1 MKIVIIGNGKIASD
15 CIRIMLEKGTHAVL
29 HVFYEQQKNP
39 EPAAL
44 MKTISEFQLNASS
57 IHRIHDEENVNILAN
72 LNPDWI
78 FNINCYQYL
87 RPQILA
93 AASKGVINFHNG
105 PLPLY
110 GGVNISSW
118 PIINGETHHGV
129 TWHLVN
135 EGIDKGD
142 ILAQS
147 FFEIGPRWT
156 AAKLMSFCIVEGIQ
170 LFEKFWEG
178 WVNGEI
184 QALPQHDQSTYYSL
198 KDTPPN
204 DGYLSWEKSASE
216 LDALVRGLHLFPF
229 HNSFGF
235 AKIKISHHNFIIIQT
250 KIESG
255 HDPSKVGQILSLT
268 EKGLVVQCAEDKLHI
283 QTIADAHCQPINW
296 STFQTMTHLQEGDW
310 LM

>member
-87 RPQILA
+87 RPQVLA

-118 PIINGETHHGV
+118 PIINRETHHGV

-156 AAKLMSFCIVEGIQ
+156 AAKLMSFCILEGIQ

-178 WVNGEI
+178 WVNSEI
-184 QALPQHDQSTYYSL
+184 QARPQHDSPPTIRSRIHLLMMATYHG
-198 KDTPPN
+198 KKVHRN
-204 DGYLSWEKSASE
+204 WMHWSE
-216 LDALVRGLHLFPF
+216 VSIYFPF
-229 HNSFGF
+229 T
-235 AKIKISHHNFIIIQT
+235 I
-250 KIESG
+250 
-255 HDPSKVGQILSLT
+255 PSDLR
-268 EKGLVVQCAEDKLHI
+268 KLK
-283 QTIADAHCQPINW
+283 
-296 STFQTMTHLQEGDW
+296 
-310 LM
+310 